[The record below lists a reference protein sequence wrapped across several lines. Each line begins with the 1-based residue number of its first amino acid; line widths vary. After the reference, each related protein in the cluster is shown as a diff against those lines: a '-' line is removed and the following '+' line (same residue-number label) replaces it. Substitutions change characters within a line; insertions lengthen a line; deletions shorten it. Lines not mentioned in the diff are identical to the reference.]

1 MDKSAIGG
9 NALCHLN
16 GHAIT
21 EQDFV
26 PFHEHGFPQQGCE
39 IRQFLKQGINH
50 LVVTIEAQR
59 DDDGLCDPLYLS
71 GHFGVAFG
79 NDEMPILT
87 EAPITGELKS
97 GVQVGYPYFAGTLC
111 FSRDISIDA
120 LPQQKTFTLTFSE
133 WDQHIHDCIEVLVN
147 DRSLGICCW
156 SPYCWEGESALLR
169 MGNNTIEL
177 RLTNTLSG
185 MLEGSYFDASSHQI
199 VPVSHPHSG

>member
-1 MDKSAIGG
+1 
-9 NALCHLN
+9 
-16 GHAIT
+16 
-21 EQDFV
+21 
-26 PFHEHGFPQQGCE
+26 
-39 IRQFLKQGINH
+39 
-50 LVVTIEAQR
+50 
-59 DDDGLCDPLYLS
+59 
-71 GHFGVAFG
+71 
-79 NDEMPILT
+79 
-87 EAPITGELKS
+87 
-97 GVQVGYPYFAGTLC
+97 
-111 FSRDISIDA
+111 

-147 DRSLGICCW
+147 DRSLGIYCW